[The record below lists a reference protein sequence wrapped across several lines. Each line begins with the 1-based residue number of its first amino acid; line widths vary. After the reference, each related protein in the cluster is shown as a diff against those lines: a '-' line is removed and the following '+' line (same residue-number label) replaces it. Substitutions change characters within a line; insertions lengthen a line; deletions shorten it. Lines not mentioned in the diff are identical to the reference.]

1 MMIMP
6 SQMGL
11 SLGMIIYLR
20 LHLLQEL
27 KTKEI
32 TKKIENKYKGN
43 TYSSIFLVHHCWIER
58 PPQSPPGGGP
68 HGGLQESVFR
78 SFPKK

>member
-1 MMIMP
+1 MIMP

-32 TKKIENKYKGN
+32 TKKIENN
-43 TYSSIFLVHHCWIER
+43 TNTKEILIHPFSGASLLDE
-58 PPQSPPGGGP
+58 G
-68 HGGLQESVFR
+68 
-78 SFPKK
+78 